1 MFSLSAAYGFRDYS
15 NMQYANVYVT
25 QHHVQSKLR
34 YVVLPLEL
42 IDHSQDIDMAWL
54 NLNR

>member
-1 MFSLSAAYGFRDYS
+1 
-15 NMQYANVYVT
+15 MQYANVYVT